1 LASTAGPLAGSTAHQ
16 GWQVLRTAFG
26 LAIDAIG
33 AHKLRSS
40 LTLLGI
46 IIGVASVVLVGSAI
60 EGLGVYAEDSTS
72 KAFGTNSFL
81 VAQVASAGRVTR
93 TELAE
98 KLRYNKRV
106 TRGDLLYLRSV
117 TGDRMLY
124 STYRTRPDDVK
135 RELLGQTLTYEG
147 ANIIGV
153 SAELSE
159 IRDLAVEE
167 GRFFTGQEER
177 NRQNL
182 AVIGQEIRETL
193 FPGKSPLDG
202 MIRISGFD
210 FRVIGVQEKLG
221 STGGQTQD
229 NQIFIPA
236 AAFTRMYGAA
246 ASLAIF
252 ARPRPE
258 TGLDMEGGLEVV
270 RAALRSR
277 FHTRPGKPDNFD
289 VLTPDSIREFVG
301 QILAVIAGV
310 VVPVTT
316 ISLVVG
322 GIVIMN
328 IMLVSVTERTREIGI
343 RKALGARRRDIMLQF
358 LVEAVILAAMGGV
371 IGLCLGSA
379 GAKILGIF
387 LDVELPVTF
396 SYVLMAIV
404 VSSSAGIVSGWYP
417 ASKAASLDPIEALRA
432 E

>member
-1 LASTAGPLAGSTAHQ
+1 
-16 GWQVLRTAFG
+16 
-26 LAIDAIG
+26 
-33 AHKLRSS
+33 
-40 LTLLGI
+40 
-46 IIGVASVVLVGSAI
+46 
-60 EGLGVYAEDSTS
+60 
-72 KAFGTNSFL
+72 
-81 VAQVASAGRVTR
+81 
-93 TELAE
+93 
-98 KLRYNKRV
+98 
-106 TRGDLLYLRSV
+106 
-117 TGDRMLY
+117 
-124 STYRTRPDDVK
+124 
-135 RELLGQTLTYEG
+135 
-147 ANIIGV
+147 
-153 SAELSE
+153 
-159 IRDLAVEE
+159 
-167 GRFFTGQEER
+167 
-177 NRQNL
+177 
-182 AVIGQEIRETL
+182 
-193 FPGKSPLDG
+193 
-202 MIRISGFD
+202 
-210 FRVIGVQEKLG
+210 
-221 STGGQTQD
+221 
-229 NQIFIPA
+229 
-236 AAFTRMYGAA
+236 MYGAA